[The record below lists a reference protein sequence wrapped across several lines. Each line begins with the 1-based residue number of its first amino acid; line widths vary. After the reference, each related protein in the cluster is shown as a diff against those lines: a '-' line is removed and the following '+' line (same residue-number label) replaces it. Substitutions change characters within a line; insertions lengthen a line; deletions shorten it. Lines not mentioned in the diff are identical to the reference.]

1 MSTVKITQ
9 LIEKTTLDANTANT
23 ILLGVDKSTSTTVQF
38 TLGNVISRIVSDTG
52 TGSYANSSFVHANA
66 AFLAANTP
74 NHVAN
79 SSAIYANGAFI
90 QANAAFLAANTPNHV
105 ANSAALYANGAFIQS
120 NAAFLVANTPNHVSN
135 SASIYANAAFTQ
147 ANAAFFRANTPDAIA
162 NSSAIYANGAFIQA
176 NASFIRA
183 NTPHAISN
191 SASLYA
197 NGAFIQANAAFN
209 LANNALA
216 NTTGTFS
223 GDLTITGTIKPH
235 NGLIYTP
242 NVLNTITSFGLDF
255 NRDSLVKFNINSD
268 TSIGLSNFTNGKIV
282 DVWITNSAAQ
292 NKVITHGCLAN
303 NSTVGSVTFN
313 ITAGHAAHLKYFSVN
328 SDLANAFVSITA

>member
-74 NHVAN
+74 NHV
-79 SSAIYANGAFI
+79 
-90 QANAAFLAANTPNHV
+90 
-105 ANSAALYANGAFIQS
+105 
-120 NAAFLVANTPNHVSN
+120 
-135 SASIYANAAFTQ
+135 
-147 ANAAFFRANTPDAIA
+147 A

>member
-1 MSTVKITQ
+1 M
-9 LIEKTTLDANTANT
+9 
-23 ILLGVDKSTSTTVQF
+23 
-38 TLGNVISRIVSDTG
+38 
-52 TGSYANSSFVHANA
+52 
-66 AFLAANTP
+66 
-74 NHVAN
+74 
-79 SSAIYANGAFI
+79 YANGAFI
-90 QANAAFLAANTPNHV
+90 QANAAFFKANTP
-105 ANSAALYANGAFIQS
+105 A
-120 NAAFLVANTPNHVSN
+120 
-135 SASIYANAAFTQ
+135 
-147 ANAAFFRANTPDAIA
+147 AIA
-162 NSSAIYANGAFIQA
+162 
-176 NASFIRA
+176 
-183 NTPHAISN
+183 N